1 MFFCPKFHSIPYERV
16 LSLAEEKAHEVD
28 VKDAVVIFYQ
38 LEQRD
43 EQQRKKILNKALKNI
58 KWLAGKFNT
67 KKVVLHSF
75 NHLSTSK
82 ASPEFAIEFVKDLVA
97 RLENTEYY
105 VLETPF
111 GWLNGWTMSVAGE
124 SLAKVFKDL

>member
-1 MFFCPKFHSIPYERV
+1 MKLLMFFCPKFHSIPYERV

-58 KWLAGKFNT
+58 KWLAGKFINKLKF
-67 KKVVLHSF
+67 KK
-75 NHLSTSK
+75 
-82 ASPEFAIEFVKDLVA
+82 
-97 RLENTEYY
+97 LEVN
-105 VLETPF
+105 
-111 GWLNGWTMSVAGE
+111 M
-124 SLAKVFKDL
+124 